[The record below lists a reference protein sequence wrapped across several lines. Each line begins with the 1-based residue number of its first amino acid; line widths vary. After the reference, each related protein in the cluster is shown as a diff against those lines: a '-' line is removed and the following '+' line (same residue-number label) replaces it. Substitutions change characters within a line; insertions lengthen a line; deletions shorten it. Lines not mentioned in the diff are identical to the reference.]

1 MKTKS
6 TCSLDAK
13 KAEVADK
20 LFILVGKD
28 TAGNPRYARSNEKLT
43 LDETAIALAMAEGA
57 DKPLSRMTIRTY
69 VQTAIS
75 KLRVGFNAEGIHDM
89 SDLFDQTCNRK
100 TASIALRP
108 SAAEY

>member
-1 MKTKS
+1 MKIKS

-28 TAGNPRYARSNEKLT
+28 AAGNPRYERSNEKLT
-43 LDETAIALAMAEGA
+43 LDETAIALAIAEGA
-57 DKPLSRMTIRTY
+57 DKPLTRMSIYMY
-69 VQTAIS
+69 VQTAIR
-75 KLRVGFNAEGIHDM
+75 KLRVGFKAEGIHDM

-100 TASIALRP
+100 TASIAMRS